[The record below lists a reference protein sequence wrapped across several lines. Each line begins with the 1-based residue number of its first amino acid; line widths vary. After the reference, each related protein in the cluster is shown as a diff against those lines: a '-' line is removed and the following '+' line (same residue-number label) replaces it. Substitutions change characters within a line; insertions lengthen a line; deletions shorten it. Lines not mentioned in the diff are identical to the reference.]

1 MEFVTV
7 INRKKYKKIY
17 KAIRKPIILFLL
29 YFEIFFALFC
39 CTVLFYPDKDYGMI
53 SFMVIT
59 TLFFIWLYVMYR
71 KKNIDQMCPKE
82 VKNKNGEYIQK
93 VKFEEDEIVVWSS
106 LNDTTF
112 HLDYSRIA
120 KCYAKNNFWI
130 FMTKGKFVFVV
141 DRKCISQEDREKLR
155 ALLRVKLSGVR
166 M

>member
-7 INRKKYKKIY
+7 INRKKCKKIY

-39 CTVLFYPDKDYGMI
+39 CTVLFYPD
-53 SFMVIT
+53 
-59 TLFFIWLYVMYR
+59 
-71 KKNIDQMCPKE
+71 N
-82 VKNKNGEYIQK
+82 
-93 VKFEEDEIVVWSS
+93 
-106 LNDTTF
+106 TTF

>member
-7 INRKKYKKIY
+7 INRKKCKKIY

-82 VKNKNGEYIQK
+82 VKNKNGEYSLRK
-93 VKFEEDEIVVWSS
+93 MKSWYGVV
-106 LNDTTF
+106 
-112 HLDYSRIA
+112 
-120 KCYAKNNFWI
+120 
-130 FMTKGKFVFVV
+130 
-141 DRKCISQEDREKLR
+141 
-155 ALLRVKLSGVR
+155 
-166 M
+166 

>member
-7 INRKKYKKIY
+7 INRKKCKKIY

-93 VKFEEDEIVVWSS
+93 VKFEEDEIVVWSLS
-106 LNDTTF
+106 LIHISEPTRRVVISYAVFCLKKIFFNDTATTEIYTR
-112 HLDYSRIA
+112 L
-120 KCYAKNNFWI
+120 
-130 FMTKGKFVFVV
+130 FVG
-141 DRKCISQEDREKLR
+141 S
-155 ALLRVKLSGVR
+155 VR
-166 M
+166 CV